1 VRYVTLTHGKNNLIC
16 DSSYETPENRLWHG
30 LSPFGHEVV
39 AEMNRLGI
47 MVDLSHVSDE
57 AFDQALALS
66 QAPPFASHSSCRH
79 FTPGF
84 ERNLDDARIR
94 ALAAKGGVLQINFG
108 SSFLTA
114 AANQNAIDG
123 FRAQAAF
130 VKEKGVAENSPEAKA
145 FEEEWKKEN
154 PLPRASLDDVVAHI
168 DHVVEIA
175 GIDHVGLGSDF
186 DGVGDS
192 LPFGLRDVSM
202 YPNLFARL
210 LERGYSEADIEKI
223 AGGNLLR
230 VWRETER
237 VAAAAAAISGT
248 GAKP

>member
-1 VRYVTLTHGKNNLIC
+1 
-16 DSSYETPENRLWHG
+16 
-30 LSPFGHEVV
+30 
-39 AEMNRLGI
+39 M
-47 MVDLSHVSDE
+47 
-57 AFDQALALS
+57 
-66 QAPPFASHSSCRH
+66 
-79 FTPGF
+79 
-84 ERNLDDARIR
+84 
-94 ALAAKGGVLQINFG
+94 LQINFG

-114 AANQNAIDG
+114 AANKNAIDG
-123 FRAQAAF
+123 FLAQAAF
-130 VKEKGVAENSPEAKA
+130 VKEKGIAEDSAEAKK
-145 FEEEWKKEN
+145 FEEEWAKKN

-223 AGGNLLR
+223 AGGNLMH
-230 VWRETER
+230 VWREVER
-237 VAAAAAAISGT
+237 VAKVPPPAA
-248 GAKP
+248 P